1 MTPAAMVPRR
11 FAVAA
16 HPKIEEAASLA
27 VEIAAF
33 LTERGAAARH
43 GGLQEEDLV
52 DRLRQ
57 GAFGMLIAPGG
68 DRPLPRAEGACAG
81 RGRPDPAP
89 ALAQHPAGAGGAS
102 PLGGP
107 GDRPGRRVGCAADD
121 PY

>member
-43 GGLQEEDLV
+43 GALQ
-52 DRLRQ
+52 
-57 GAFGMLIAPGG
+57 
-68 DRPLPRAEGACAG
+68 
-81 RGRPDPAP
+81 
-89 ALAQHPAGAGGAS
+89 
-102 PLGGP
+102 
-107 GDRPGRRVGCAADD
+107 
-121 PY
+121 